1 MKFVALLSGGKDSI
15 YSTLKA
21 IQNGHELICCAHLS
35 PMQHNTEEESYMYQ
49 TAGSEVVKTQ
59 VEECIGVPFYMR
71 EIHGQSKIKSLVYE
85 NDGTDG
91 SDEVE
96 DLYLLLEEIKV
107 NHPEIEGVS
116 SGAILST
123 YQRTRIEHVCSR
135 LNLTSLSYMW
145 RMSSQRSL
153 LDSILDD
160 GEIEAILVRVA
171 CPPGLMPYRHLG
183 KSLRDLRDK
192 GVLDHLK
199 DKFGMHPAGEGGEY
213 ETMVLDCP
221 KLFKRGRLVMDET
234 EIICD
239 TSDDGVGIL
248 RIDKW
253 RVEKKSDIDESTSN
267 GSNESESTLFCCQQ
281 QITERVQSSTSSLPN
296 TSDKGPAEN
305 ATKCFLQTMHAPNVQ
320 MMRGGLCHVSAL
332 LSPVSSNEAINE
344 ADAAVQEFLAV
355 IQILQH
361 IVANLFLG
369 DTPTTSSADILYVH
383 LYLSEMSH
391 FTKINQH
398 YVEFFGTHLPPSRS
412 CVAVGKGAL
421 PGGRRVMMDCILQR
435 GSGGYLRSDGDSFES
450 DSLLQQ
456 AFQNKHHL
464 LRKCLH
470 VQSISHWAPV
480 CIGPYSQ
487 ANTLRSAL
495 VFLAGMIGLVPE
507 SMTLIEPKSTEVS
520 SWEVQLCQSWKNA
533 AAVLDGLDDG
543 GRLMGGKLED
553 SLGALVYVSQTALES
568 LLVYDTI
575 SSTSVPWKRLWSIAE
590 NISRESVS
598 CNGGIIMGSVD
609 GYAPDTTLPS
619 NVDPSLYDDDGVLYG
634 GYEDEGTWREMSDNS
649 QNTTSDEAE
658 QTVNVPL
665 LMVCLP
671 ELPAKAQAEIELVC
685 ASRRA
690 ATCLN
695 VCTGPTVTE
704 TISQDCDVYSLLN
717 LDMHWNTGYDGT
729 PSQGTSEEDP
739 NIIMSSVSR
748 SMGSGCASMSTV
760 MASCSGPDT
769 RNLDTEQVLSQ
780 MIDLAIKTAKKK
792 DEDQTLF
799 TVKDVLNVRLYYVA
813 ASVSKL
819 SESKANVEYLDDGS
833 LLRSQL
839 HSVLRLKSLMY
850 YYEKHGVNNASKI
863 PAYTVVPVM
872 GMHLS
877 TGEETTQEDNQGIPL
892 LAIQV
897 FMCDMLRS
905 EAELWIGYNR

>member
-21 IQNGHELICCAHLS
+21 IQNGHELVCCAHLA
-35 PMQHNTEEESYMYQ
+35 PMQQNTEEESYTYQ

-85 NDGTDG
+85 NDGDG

-96 DLYLLLEEIKV
+96 DLYILLEQIKT

-135 LNLTSLSYMW
+135 LNLTSLSYLW
-145 RMSSQRSL
+145 RMSSQRTL

-192 GVLDHLK
+192 GILDHLK
-199 DKFGMHPAGEGGEY
+199 DKWGMHPAGEGGEY

-239 TSDDGVGIL
+239 ANDDGVGIL
-248 RIDKW
+248 KIINW
-253 RVEKKSDIDESTSN
+253 RVEKKSGIDGSTNS
-267 GSNESESTLFCCQQ
+267 GRTLISGCQQ
-281 QITERVQSSTSSLPN
+281 QITERVQAATSSLPDISN
-296 TSDKGPAEN
+296 CEQAEK
-305 ATKCFLQTMHAPNVQ
+305 TTMSFLQSMHTPNVQ
-320 MMRGGLCHVSAL
+320 MMRGGLCHVSAI
-332 LSPVSSNEAINE
+332 LSPVSCNNMTNE

-355 IQILQH
+355 AQTLQH
-361 IVANLFLG
+361 ILSNLFVG
-369 DTPTTSSADILYVH
+369 DVPRTSSRDILYVH
-383 LYLSEMSH
+383 LYLSEMAH
-391 FTKINQH
+391 FAKINHH
-398 YVEFFGTHLPPSRS
+398 YVQFFGTHLPPSRA
-412 CVAVGKGAL
+412 CVSVGKGAL

-435 GSGGYLRSDGDSFES
+435 GSGGYLRSDGDSLDS
-450 DSLLQQ
+450 DSLLHQ

-487 ANTLRSAL
+487 ANTLRSAV
-495 VFLAGMIGLVPE
+495 VFVAGMIGLIPE
-507 SMTLIEPKSTEVS
+507 KMSLIEPDSSEVS
-520 SWEVQLCQSWKNA
+520 SWEVQLCLSWKNA

-543 GRLMGGKLED
+543 GRLMGGQLED
-553 SLGALVYVSQTALES
+553 VLGALVYFSQTALES
-568 LLVYDTI
+568 LLDDEGTDAC
-575 SSTSVPWKRLWSIAE
+575 TSVPWKRLWSRADS
-590 NISRESVS
+590 ISRESLT

-609 GYAPDTTLPS
+609 GTAPDSQPS
-619 NVDPSLYDDDGVLYG
+619 DLDPSLYDEDGLLYG
-634 GYEDEGTWREMSDNS
+634 GYEDEGTWREMSG
-649 QNTTSDEAE
+649 TTENKTVNEPE
-658 QTVNVPL
+658 QTSNVPL

-671 ELPAKAQAEIELVC
+671 ELPAKAQAEVELVS
-685 ASRRA
+685 ATRRA
-690 ATCLN
+690 ATCLE
-695 VCTGPTVTE
+695 VCTSPIVTE
-704 TISQDCDVYSLLN
+704 TIEKGDNVAHLET
-717 LDMHWNTGYDGT
+717 LDLPWNTGYDGKPT
-729 PSQGTSEEDP
+729 GAGSTERNS
-739 NIIMSSVSR
+739 NSITLSSISR

-760 MASCSGPDT
+760 MANCASCSNAM
-769 RNLDTEQVLSQ
+769 NLDTEQVLSD
-780 MIDLAIKTAKKK
+780 MIDLAIKTAKRT
-792 DEDQTLF
+792 DEDQSLF
-799 TVKDVLNVRLYYVA
+799 SVKDILNVRLYYTA
-813 ASVSKL
+813 ASVSKVGE
-819 SESKANVEYLDDGS
+819 SESEAKVGYLDDGS
-833 LLRSQL
+833 HLRSQL
-839 HSVLRLKSLMY
+839 HSVLKLKSAMY
-850 YYEKHGVNNASKI
+850 HHEKHGSYDASNI
-863 PAYTVVPVM
+863 PAYTVVPVL

-877 TGEETTQEDNQGIPL
+877 FGEENPQVEKDGTPL

-897 FMCDMLRS
+897 FMCDMLRT
-905 EAELWIGYNR
+905 EAELWIRYNR